1 MDNSLLNTN
10 GTPKPLDQTIRK
22 CVIDSVKGSIEYN
35 ISLLEKKRDEK
46 KTKLSVTTNRELS
59 LFIRG
64 EIFALNQSINQL
76 DQYMYNLK

>member
-22 CVIDSVKGSIEYN
+22 CIIDSVKESINYN
-35 ISLLEKKRDEK
+35 ISLLEKQRDEK
-46 KTKLSVTTNRELS
+46 KAKLSVTNDRVLS

-64 EIFALNQSINQL
+64 EIFALSQSINQL
-76 DQYMYNLK
+76 DQYMCNLK